1 MPVLQGKNLVKVKQQ
16 NMESIKMTLYQSA
29 PISRGEIA
37 ERLELTPPT
46 ITNMV
51 LEMIREG
58 VVEELKSD
66 NKKQLGQGAGRKPIN
81 IDLVADSRLSMGISL
96 GRDMTHYCITNLRG
110 KVHVMGHV
118 EVFSDDYDVML
129 GQFKDLLHMLRNS
142 YPLEW
147 VKLLG
152 IGISVPGIVDSEH
165 GILKNLATERMNW
178 YGQPLAHEV
187 SQMAGLPVVLDN
199 NVRSRAT
206 LISLFRPELLDGEK
220 TFALCHVSW
229 GIACPII
236 LRNRSLIGND
246 FASGEIGKMILD
258 PNGVE
263 VPHCGM
269 PGSLESTSSVR
280 GILELCRQAMKSGE
294 STELNR
300 LCTDPEELTLEDILT
315 AQNRGDQTVC
325 KIMDNAMR
333 FLGIAL
339 ANVVGVINPHRIFL
353 GGGVFRNY
361 RNFEVAEASLMTY
374 AYRAN
379 DEKLEVSFIDLGEY
393 GGAVGA
399 AARCIEQFF
408 IKG

>member
-1 MPVLQGKNLVKVKQQ
+1 MSILQGKNLVKIKQQ

-29 PISRGEIA
+29 PISRSEIA

-46 ITNMV
+46 ITNMI
-51 LEMIREG
+51 LELIREG

-66 NKKQLGQGAGRKPIN
+66 QKKQSGQGAGRKPVN
-81 IDLVADSRLSMGISL
+81 VDLVAESRLSMGIFL
-96 GRDMTHYCITNLRG
+96 GRDVTRYCITNLRG

-118 EVFSDDYDVML
+118 TVFSDDYEIML
-129 GQFKDLLHMLRNS
+129 GEFQNLLNMLKNS
-142 YPLEW
+142 YPSEW
-147 VKLLG
+147 TKLLG
-152 IGISVPGIVDSEH
+152 IGISVPGIVDSEN
-165 GILKNLATERMNW
+165 GILKNLGTERVNW
-178 YGQPLAHEV
+178 YGRPFAEAV
-187 SQMAGLPVVLDN
+187 SQMVNLPVVLDN
-199 NVRSRAT
+199 NVRSQAT
-206 LISLFRPELLDGEK
+206 IISLFRPELLDGDK

-236 LRNRSLIGND
+236 LRNRSLVGID

-258 PNGVE
+258 PNGVK

-294 STELNR
+294 STELSE
-300 LCTDPEELTLEDILT
+300 LCSNPEELTLEDVLT
-315 AQNRGDQTVC
+315 AQNRGDKTVC
-325 KIMDNAMR
+325 KIMDHAMR

-353 GGGVFRNY
+353 GGSVFQNY
-361 RNFEVAEASLMTY
+361 QNFEAAESSLRTH
-374 AYRAN
+374 AFRAN

-399 AARCIEQFF
+399 AARCIERYF